1 MPGIE
6 KEKRDTMKFLEK
18 NPIIMIVVGI
28 LGVSMS
34 AIFVR
39 LSQAPSAVT
48 AACRLLWTVALMTPA
63 VLGRRETRQELLHVG
78 RRALLMSAASG
89 VLLALHFLSWFE
101 SLRHTGVASS
111 AILVST
117 EVIWVALGYCLFLQG
132 RLGKKAVAAIAVTL
146 AGSVMIACSDA
157 SGSGNSLYGDF
168 LAVAAA
174 VAVAGYTLLGR
185 QVRREVSTAVYTYIV
200 YLCCGTVLLVI
211 VAVKGY
217 ALTGY
222 GGSGILYG
230 LLLAVFSTILGHSVF
245 SWCLKYFSPTFVS
258 ASKLCEPVLSTMAAG
273 FLFGEIPT
281 ALQLFGGVVVL
292 AGVIYYSAIEV
303 KGEAG

>member
-1 MPGIE
+1 
-6 KEKRDTMKFLEK
+6 MKLLEK
-18 NPIIMIVVGI
+18 HPIIMIVVGI

-48 AACRLLWTVALMTPA
+48 AACRLVWTVALMTPA
-63 VLGRRETRQELLHVG
+63 VLGRNATRQELLHVS
-78 RRALLMSAASG
+78 RRALIMSAASG

-117 EVIWVALGYCLFLQG
+117 EVIWVALGYCLLLRG
-132 RLGKKAVAAIAVTL
+132 RLGRKAIAAITVTL
-146 AGSVMIACSDA
+146 LGSVMLAWSDA
-157 SGSGNSLYGDF
+157 SGGGNSLYGDF
-168 LAVAAA
+168 LALAAA

-185 QVRREVSTAVYTYIV
+185 QVRRDVSTTVYTYIV
-200 YLCCGTVLLVI
+200 YLCCCGVLLVI
-211 VAVKGY
+211 VALQGY
-217 ALTGY
+217 HLAGY
-222 GGSGILYG
+222 GGSGLLYG

-258 ASKLCEPVLSTMAAG
+258 ASKLCEPVLSTLAAG
-273 FLFGEIPT
+273 FLFQEIPT
-281 ALQLFGGVVVL
+281 ALQLLGGVVVL
-292 AGVIYYSAIEV
+292 AGVIYYSVIEV
-303 KGEAG
+303 RGQAG